1 MVEQVDKS
9 SNITVKVGLSQDKI
23 PVKMEWVA
31 DDNPGDP
38 DWSEIKAM
46 MLSMFDVNTKDTMR
60 IDLWTKE
67 MRVDEMDRFMFQTLR
82 AMADTYHRATQNAE
96 LANEMQH
103 FVDYFGKKT
112 GIIAVE
118 G

>member
-1 MVEQVDKS
+1 MAEQVDKS
-9 SNITVKVGLSQDKI
+9 SNITVKVGLSSDKI
-23 PVKMEWVA
+23 PVKIEWMA
-31 DDNPGDP
+31 DDDP
-38 DWSEIKAM
+38 SDTGWTEIKAM
-46 MLSMFDVNTKDTMR
+46 MISLFDLDTRDTLR

-112 GIIAVE
+112 GIITAE

>member
-1 MVEQVDKS
+1 MVEQVEKS
-9 SNITVKVGLSQDKI
+9 SHITVKVGLSAEKI
-23 PVKMEWVA
+23 PVKIEWMA
-31 DDNPGDP
+31 DDNPD
-38 DWSEIKAM
+38 DSSWAEIKAM
-46 MLSMFDVNTKDTMR
+46 MISLFDLNTKDTLR
-60 IDLWTKE
+60 IDLWTKD

-112 GIIAVE
+112 GIITVE